1 MNKIIKI
8 LPMIISYIISTIIF
22 IQLNKKWI
30 WFEKIVEKIKIG
42 YKWQLAVC
50 LMGLI
55 FVISIILSDSSKNIL
70 LILNGSI
77 IAFILFILY
86 C

>member
-30 WFEKIVEKIKIG
+30 WFEKIVKKIKMG
-42 YKWQLAVC
+42 YKWQLVVC

-77 IAFILFILY
+77 VAFILFILY